1 MSQEQVSIIIG
12 KAVTDSEFRALLFS
26 NADEA
31 LKGYDLTAEEKQAL
45 KEMKKE
51 DLEEFGGKLDK
62 RITKSKL
69 W

>member
-12 KAVTDSEFRALLFS
+12 KAVTDSEFRTLLFS
-26 NADEA
+26 NPEQA
-31 LKGYDLTAEEKQAL
+31 LTGYNLTDEEKQAL